1 MKTADY
7 TPHDDST
14 ARPLDTT
21 QSPLD
26 SSAVDDPR
34 LLAAV
39 KEYMAALDAGR
50 KPNRQELLARHP
62 DIAGELSACLQGLA
76 FVRAAGGE
84 FSGPGTVFEASHPQ
98 PEGDLASASPLG
110 DFRLVREIGRGGM
123 GVVYEAVQL
132 SLGRRVAVKVLPFA
146 AALDSRH
153 LQRFKNE
160 AQAAAQ
166 LHHTNIVP
174 VYAVGCERSV
184 HFYAMQLI
192 EGQSLSDVIRGLRAA
207 GGRAARALPGNGD
220 ALDAT
225 ASRFRR
231 SGESPAPKAEVN
243 SDHFGPAATRSAR
256 ERIPHPTENL
266 STLRSTK
273 PSNYY
278 RAVARLGL
286 QAAEALDYAHQMG
299 VVHRDIKPANLLLDV
314 RGNLWVTDFGLAQF
328 YLDSGLTQTGD
339 MVGTYRY
346 MSPEQASGR
355 AVVLD
360 QRTDIYS
367 LGVTL
372 YELLTLERALQGE
385 TREQLLRELESADPR
400 PPRTI
405 DKNIPPELQT
415 ILSKAGAK
423 DPGERYPTAR
433 ALADD
438 LGRFLRDEPIRARPP
453 TVLDR
458 AVKWTRRHRPLAISA
473 LAMLVII
480 AVGLLVSTL
489 MIAAAQRNTAAAY
502 QAEQHKA
509 TEANI
514 QRARAEKGYKQARDE
529 LDFVTRV
536 AAEEMGNKPE
546 FNQVR
551 RELLEAALVYY
562 QSFLEERK
570 DDPTIGADLV
580 AARSKVSSLLNELSA
595 TDEYFRVNFRTT
607 LVSQPSVRE
616 ELGLS
621 SEQIQKLQQLSA
633 DPFQWM
639 SQLGK
644 MRDLTSEQKRE
655 KFSAMAG
662 KADADLNDVL
672 TPAQARRL
680 REIAWQ
686 LQGPKAFND
695 TAIVDALAL
704 TRDQRDAIRGVQ
716 SKWDDK
722 HHGPGFGQRDSS
734 QRDEAVGQI
743 LALLSP
749 RQVEIWKTMAGAKF
763 TGAVFGRDHDHDR
776 GPGGPG
782 GGPGGPGG
790 PGAPG
795 APSPPPEPGGH
806 GGSGG
811 INPPPGPV
819 PGKSPDSDH
828 P

>member
-1 MKTADY
+1 MKSSDV
-7 TPHDDST
+7 TPRDGDST
-14 ARPLDTT
+14 ARPI
-21 QSPLD
+21 D
-26 SSAVDDPR
+26 SSEADDPR

-62 DIAGELSACLQGLA
+62 DIAGELSACLQGLS
-76 FVRAAGGE
+76 FVRAAGAE
-84 FSGPGTVFEASHPQ
+84 FSGARGGIGETRGAA
-98 PEGDLASASPLG
+98 EGDLESASPLG
-110 DFRLVREIGRGGM
+110 DFRLMREIGRGGM

-192 EGQSLSDVIRGLRAA
+192 DGQSLSDVIRGLRAA
-207 GGRAARALPGNGD
+207 GGHTTRALIGNGD
-220 ALDAT
+220 HDDALDTT
-225 ASRFRR
+225 ASVLRR
-231 SGESPAPKAEVN
+231 PSERGSASTAVN
-243 SDHFGPAATRSAR
+243 SDNFGPTPTRPPHAR
-256 ERIPHPTENL
+256 MAQPVDNL
-266 STLRSTK
+266 TTLRSNK

-339 MVGTYRY
+339 LVGTYRY

-367 LGVTL
+367 LGITL

-385 TREQLLRELESADPR
+385 TREQLLRELESVDPR
-400 PPRTI
+400 PPRAI
-405 DKNIPPELQT
+405 DKAIPPELQT
-415 ILSKAGAK
+415 ILSKAAAK
-423 DPGERYPTAR
+423 EPGDRYPTAR

-453 TVLDR
+453 SVLDK

-473 LAMLVII
+473 LVMLFIT
-480 AVGLLVSTL
+480 AVGLLASTL
-489 MIAAAQRNTAAAY
+489 LIARAQSKTAAAY
-502 QAEQHKA
+502 VAERNKA

-514 QRARAEKGYKQARDE
+514 QRARADKRYKQARDE

-536 AAEEMGNKPE
+536 AAEEMANKPE
-546 FNQVR
+546 FGQVR

-570 DDPTIGADLV
+570 DDPTIGDDLV
-580 AARSKVSSLLNELSA
+580 AARSKVSSLLMELAA
-595 TDEYFRVNFRTT
+595 TDEYFRVNFRTM
-607 LVSQPSVRE
+607 LLSQPSVRD
-616 ELGLS
+616 ELDLSAEQIQKVQTLSADPWQWMSRLGGMRDLS
-621 SEQIQKLQQLSA
+621 SEQKRAQLSA
-633 DPFQWM
+633 
-639 SQLGK
+639 
-644 MRDLTSEQKRE
+644 
-655 KFSAMAG
+655 MA
-662 KADADLNDVL
+662 KNVDEDLNKIL
-672 TPAQARRL
+672 LPEQARRL
-680 REIAWQ
+680 SEIDWQ
-686 LQGPKAFND
+686 LQGPRAFSD
-695 TAIVDALAL
+695 AAIVDALAL
-704 TRDQRDAIRGVQ
+704 TREQKDAIRAIQ
-716 SKWDDK
+716 SKWDERR
-722 HHGPGFGQRDSS
+722 HGPGLGPSPGSRETV
-734 QRDEAVGQI
+734 QRDEVMGQI
-743 LALLSP
+743 LALLTP
-749 RQVEIWKTMAGAKF
+749 RQLAIWKPKTGEKF
-763 TGAVFGRDHDHDR
+763 NGVMIWRDHDH
-776 GPGGPG
+776 GPGGHG
-782 GGPGGPGG
+782 GGPGGRGG
-790 PGAPG
+790 PSAGGGAD
-795 APSPPPEPGGH
+795 
-806 GGSGG
+806 
-811 INPPPGPV
+811 PV
-819 PGKSPDSDH
+819 PGSGPDSHH

>member
-84 FSGPGTVFEASHPQ
+84 FSGPGAGFEASHPQ

-207 GGRAARALPGNGD
+207 GGRAARGLPGNGH

-231 SGESPAPKAEVN
+231 PDEMPDEMPGTKVDTN
-243 SDHFGPAATRSAR
+243 SDHFGPAATRPPR
-256 ERIPHPTENL
+256 ERVPHPTESL

-286 QAAEALDYAHQMG
+286 QAAEALEYAHQMG

-473 LAMLVII
+473 LAMLIII
-480 AVGLLVSTL
+480 AVGLLVSTV
-489 MIAAAQRNTAAAY
+489 MIAHAQSKTAAAY
-502 QAEQHKA
+502 EAEQHKA

-514 QRARAEKGYKQARDE
+514 QRARADKRYKQARDE

-580 AARSKVSSLLNELSA
+580 AARSKVSSLLMELAA
-595 TDEYFRVNFRTT
+595 TDEYFRVNFRTM
-607 LVSQPSVRE
+607 LVSQQSVRE

-621 SEQIQKLQQLSA
+621 QEQIQKLQQLSA

-644 MRDLTSEQKRE
+644 MRDLSSEQKRE

-672 TPAQARRL
+672 TPTQAKRL

-686 LQGPKAFND
+686 LQGPKAFSD
-695 TAIVDALAL
+695 AAIVDALAL
-704 TRDQRDAIRGVQ
+704 TRDQRDAIRGIQ

-722 HHGPGFGQRDSS
+722 HHGPGPFSGPRDGS
-734 QRDEAVGQI
+734 QREEFVVQI

-749 RQVEIWKTMAGAKF
+749 QQAEVWKSMAGAKF
-763 TGAVFGRDHDHDR
+763 NGVVFGRDHDHDH
-776 GPGGPG
+776 GA
-782 GGPGGPGG
+782 GPGGPGG
-790 PGAPG
+790 PGG
-795 APSPPPEPGGH
+795 A

-811 INPPPGPV
+811 G
-819 PGKSPDSDH
+819 PGKGSESDH

>member
-1 MKTADY
+1 MSRFDATQRDG
-7 TPHDDST
+7 DST
-14 ARPLDTT
+14 ARPV
-21 QSPLD
+21 D
-26 SSAVDDPR
+26 SSEGDDPR

-39 KEYMAALDAGR
+39 KEYMAALDEGR

-62 DIAGELSACLQGLA
+62 DIAGELSACLQGLS
-76 FVRAAGGE
+76 FVRAAGAE
-84 FSGPGTVFEASHPQ
+84 FSGARGGIGEARGAA
-98 PEGDLASASPLG
+98 EGDLESASPLG

-184 HFYAMQLI
+184 HFYVMQLI
-192 EGQSLSDVIRGLRAA
+192 DGQSLSDVIRGLRAA
-207 GGRAARALPGNGD
+207 GGRTARALAGNGD
-220 ALDAT
+220 NADPLDAT
-225 ASRFRR
+225 ASTPRPPMGRG
-231 SGESPAPKAEVN
+231 SASTAVN
-243 SDHFGPAATRSAR
+243 SDSFGPAPTRPPH
-256 ERIPHPTENL
+256 ERLAQPVENL
-266 STLRSTK
+266 STLRSNK

-314 RGNLWVTDFGLAQF
+314 RGNLWITDFGLAQF

-372 YELLTLERALQGE
+372 YELLTLERALQGQ
-385 TREQLLRELESADPR
+385 TREELLRELESVDPR
-400 PPRTI
+400 PPRAI
-405 DKNIPPELQT
+405 DKAIPPELQT
-415 ILSKAGAK
+415 ILSKAAAK
-423 DPGERYPTAR
+423 EPGDRYPTAR

-453 TVLDR
+453 SVLDK

-473 LAMLVII
+473 LVMLCIT

-489 MIAAAQRNTAAAY
+489 LIARAQSKTAAAY
-502 QAEQHKA
+502 VAERNKA
-509 TEANI
+509 TEATI
-514 QRARAEKGYKQARDE
+514 AHARADKRYKQARDE
-529 LDFVTRV
+529 LDFVTHV
-536 AAEEMGNKPE
+536 AADEMANKPE
-546 FNQVR
+546 FGQVR

-570 DDPTIGADLV
+570 DDPTIGDDLV
-580 AARSKVSSLLNELSA
+580 AARAKVSSILMELAA

-607 LVSQPSVRE
+607 LLSQQSVRD
-616 ELGLS
+616 ELELS
-621 SEQIQKLQQLSA
+621 AEQIQKVQKLNTN
-633 DPFQWM
+633 PWQWM
-639 SQLGK
+639 AQLGG
-644 MRDLTSEQKRE
+644 MRDLSSEQKRE
-655 KFSAMAG
+655 RLSAMVE
-662 KADADLNDVL
+662 KVDADLNKIL
-672 TPAQARRL
+672 LPEQARRL
-680 REIAWQ
+680 NEIDRQ
-686 LQGPKAFND
+686 VQGPRAFGD
-695 TAIVDALAL
+695 AAIVDALAL
-704 TRDQRDAIRGVQ
+704 TKEQKDAIRAIQ

-722 HHGPGFGQRDSS
+722 HHGPGPGSSPGSRDHAE
-734 QRDEAVGQI
+734 RDEVMGQI
-743 LALLSP
+743 LALLTP
-749 RQVEIWKTMAGAKF
+749 QQMGIWKSMTGEKF
-763 TGAVFGRDHDHDR
+763 NGILIMWHDRDHGPR
-776 GPGGPG
+776 GPGGPS
-782 GGPGGPGG
+782 GPGGAGAGG
-790 PGAPG
+790 GAGP
-795 APSPPPEPGGH
+795 
-806 GGSGG
+806 
-811 INPPPGPV
+811 NQPPGP
-819 PGKSPDSDH
+819 DSHH